1 MNYNKFTLIIP
12 KINFKKSFSSTSTLS
27 DNIKLHEKS
36 IMPNNEKSVL
46 FILGHSG
53 YGDNAYFNDLFDLNI
68 NDIIYLK
75 YYGKVYK
82 YEIVD
87 FEYIEKG
94 KKYSFNFDENNLYL
108 ITCDKFNLRK
118 QYVINS
124 RKL

>member
-1 MNYNKFTLIIP
+1 MNYNELTLIIP

-36 IMPNNEKSVL
+36 IMPNNEKSVV

-75 YYGKVYK
+75 YYGKIYK
-82 YEIVD
+82 YEIVSFD
-87 FEYIEKG
+87 YIEKG
-94 KKYSFNFDENNLYL
+94 KKYSANFDENNLYL

>member
-1 MNYNKFTLIIP
+1 MNYNKLTLIIP

-53 YGDNAYFNDLFDLNI
+53 YGANAYFNDLFDLNI

-75 YYGKVYK
+75 YYGKIYK